1 MRIGNASKDEN
12 KKYVNG
18 KAGDQTHEEVYI
30 REWYNR
36 PWNLIIRAKNNSDA
50 EKIAVLMEQACAN
63 DNIGYDQNERNSL
76 LAKLKANGFNFTTV
90 GPCETDC
97 SALVSTILIAIGI
110 PESLMT
116 VRGNLRVTWNLEE
129 ALRTLPDKFEF
140 FDGHD
145 FCEITDNLKRGD
157 ILLNSGHHVA
167 VALDNGKNIKVEEAP
182 VVEVPVNNS
191 SFTVGQEVK
200 LVPGAK
206 WYDGSSIPSWVF
218 GSKLYVREIGKNN
231 RIVVSTQ
238 KTGAVTGAVN
248 ASSIQ
253 GYSAPAAR
261 GYKVKVRVNSYLN
274 VRTGPGTSYGTCGRL
289 YNGNEVI
296 IVSEKNGWG
305 ERSEG
310 GWIALNY
317 TYKV

>member
-12 KKYVNG
+12 RKYRNG
-18 KAGDQTHEEVYI
+18 KAGDQTGAEVYI
-30 REWYNR
+30 RDWYDR
-36 PWNLIIRAKNNSDA
+36 PWTLICRALDINMA
-50 EKIAVLMEQACAN
+50 EKIACLMEQACAN
-63 DNIGYDQNERNSL
+63 NNIGYDQNERNTL
-76 LAKLKANGFNFTTV
+76 LKALKNNGYNMATV

-97 SALVSTILIAIGI
+97 SALVATILIMCGM
-110 PESLMT
+110 PEDQM
-116 VRGNLRVTWNLEE
+116 VVNGNLRWTGNFEE
-129 ALRTLPDKFEF
+129 VLRASGKFEF
-140 FDGHD
+140 FDGYD
-145 FCEITDNLKRGD
+145 FLKITDNLRRGD
-157 ILLNSGHHVA
+157 ILLYAKGDDGHVA
-167 VALDNGKNIKVEEAP
+167 VALDTGKNVSYTAP
-182 VVEVPVNNS
+182 AVDIPAATNL
-191 SFTVGQEVK
+191 TVGQEVK
-200 LVPGAK
+200 LIPGAK

-218 GSKLYVREIGKNN
+218 GSKLYVREIGKND

-253 GYSAPAAR
+253 GYSAPAAQ